1 MFLKQLKALFSGT
14 VQGVGFRF
22 TVNRIARQFEIT
34 GYVRNLPN
42 GKVEL
47 LAEGEEET
55 LEDFLQAIFDS
66 EMGRFIQDSEVA
78 WSLAEGRFETFCIRT

>member
-1 MFLKQLKALFSGT
+1 MHKRLCVYFSGT

-22 TVNRIARQFEIT
+22 TTDRIARAFEIS

-47 LAEGEEET
+47 VAEGEEGAAQ
-55 LEDFLQAIFDS
+55 DFLTAILQSHMGSFIREVETHWTES
-66 EMGRFIQDSEVA
+66 EGEFKGFR
-78 WSLAEGRFETFCIRT
+78 IRA